1 MIVAR
6 NLCCSRGRR
15 QVLSGIDLTLPA
27 GEVLGVLG
35 ANGAGKSTL
44 LGTLAGELAH
54 DDAAIALD
62 GRALRDWPVRE
73 LARHRAVLPQSPG
86 LGFDLGVTE
95 VVSMGGYPFPE
106 LDNPALDALIDRA
119 LELADVRHLA
129 ERPYQSLSG
138 GEQQRV
144 QFARTLVQVLACRT
158 PDVDKDGSD
167 PRPGY
172 RALMLD
178 EPISSLDPRH
188 QLLLLQTVRN
198 LSRTDGLAV
207 LVVLHDVNLAA
218 RWCDRLLL
226 LADGHTAAFGP
237 PADVLTPAT
246 LATVYGMKAAVMPSP
261 VHAGVPLVVF
271 G

>member
-1 MIVAR
+1 MLRAD
-6 NLCCSRGRR
+6 NLRCKRGRR
-15 QVLSGIDLTLPA
+15 EVLSGIDLQLPA

-44 LGTLAGELAH
+44 LGTFAGEIPA
-54 DDAAIALD
+54 DDAALSLG
-62 GRALRDWPVRE
+62 GRPLQDWHVAD
-73 LARHRAVLPQSPG
+73 LARTRAVLPQSPG
-86 LGFDLGVTE
+86 LGFDLDVTE
-95 VVSMGGYPFPE
+95 VVTMGAYPFPE
-106 LDNPALDALIDRA
+106 LGRPALDALIRRA
-119 LELADVRHLA
+119 LGLADVLA
-129 ERPYQSLSG
+129 LATRDYQSLSG

-144 QFARTLVQVLACRT
+144 QFARTLVQVLACR
-158 PDVDKDGSD
+158 DVGA
-167 PRPGY
+167 Y
-172 RALMLD
+172 RALLLD

-188 QLLLLQTVRN
+188 QLLLLDAVKT

-226 LADGHTAAFGP
+226 LAEGRTAAYGA
-237 PADVLTPAT
+237 PADVLTPEN
-246 LATVYGMKAAVMPSP
+246 LARVYGMPASVLPSP